1 MFGAVKLA
9 KNAYPDKYK
18 YSFCGTGFNARGFF
32 SFSDGSGF
40 GKIFGSDMRSLMHID
55 NQKKD
60 LLILVYGSADDL
72 DDTALSKDKEYS
84 ILYWTTKEKLCL
96 SLHYNG
102 VNSYIFV
109 KSVEAYKLKAK
120 DSETNATPL
129 CLSYW
134 VLVDL

>member
-60 LLILVYGSADDL
+60 LLILVYGPAEDL

-84 ILYWTTKEKLCL
+84 ILYWTTKEIMFKFAL
-96 SLHYNG
+96 
-102 VNSYIFV
+102 
-109 KSVEAYKLKAK
+109 
-120 DSETNATPL
+120 
-129 CLSYW
+129 
-134 VLVDL
+134 